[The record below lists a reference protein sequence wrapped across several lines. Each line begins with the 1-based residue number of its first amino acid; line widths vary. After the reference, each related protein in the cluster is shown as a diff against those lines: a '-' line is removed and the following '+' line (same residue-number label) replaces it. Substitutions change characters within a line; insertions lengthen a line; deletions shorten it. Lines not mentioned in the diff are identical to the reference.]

1 MRRIAIVFHSGYGHT
16 RRVAEHVGK
25 GVAGNGVTVEI
36 ISIDSEG
43 NVADTAWQTLRDSD
57 AIIFGTPTYMGGPS
71 WQFKKFADASSK
83 QWFAMDWKG
92 KVAAGFTNS
101 ASMTGDKESTL
112 HYLVTLASQHKMLWC
127 GSGLSPAN
135 SKAATR
141 DDINH
146 LGGFL
151 GLVVVS
157 PADAPVDEMFLGDLK
172 TAEAFG
178 ANVAETAKRVSNAP
192 VASF

>member
-1 MRRIAIVFHSGYGHT
+1 MRKIAIVFHSGYGHT
-16 RRVAEHVGK
+16 RRVAEYVEK
-25 GVAGNGVTVEI
+25 GVAAKGVTVE
-36 ISIDSEG
+36 SIAIDPDG
-43 NVADTAWQTLRDSD
+43 NIADAGWQTLLDAD

-127 GSGLSPAN
+127 SSGLNPAN

-157 PADAPVDEMFLGDLK
+157 PSDAPVDDMFPGDLK

-178 ANVAETAKRVSNAP
+178 AYVAETAKRVSSAP
-192 VASF
+192 AASS

>member
-1 MRRIAIVFHSGYGHT
+1 
-16 RRVAEHVGK
+16 
-25 GVAGNGVTVEI
+25 
-36 ISIDSEG
+36 
-43 NVADTAWQTLRDSD
+43 
-57 AIIFGTPTYMGGPS
+57 
-71 WQFKKFADASSK
+71 
-83 QWFAMDWKG
+83 MDWKG

-127 GSGLSPAN
+127 SSGLNPAN

-157 PADAPVDEMFLGDLK
+157 PSDAPVDDMFPGDLK

-178 ANVAETAKRVSNAP
+178 AYVAETAKRVSSAP
-192 VASF
+192 AASS